1 MFCFQTHLGS
11 SVHAP
16 PQCVFYFTYILIIY
30 IIKNNAAITRE
41 MFNFDGGTK
50 DWRKIAHW
58 RCCRMYQAYKFE
70 CNATSALVRA
80 NGDGSDNIC
89 NIATT
94 RKQTN
99 NTKNA
104 INKCRGGDSRKHP
117 GSPEIFRSNT
127 WYLVNFACIQRSC
140 TCEQLRCS
148 FFYSFFLFATLFAVL
163 RSTTTNITNILLLQ
177 QLEIRSLRCPRNAVC
192 KMHSDNCRFSI
203 LHVPPSGI

>member
-1 MFCFQTHLGS
+1 MPDDHRISSNNDDGGIGDSRKHRANQKQNRSTMFCFQTHLGS

-148 FFYSFFLFATLFAVL
+148 FFYSFFC
-163 RSTTTNITNILLLQ
+163 SLL
-177 QLEIRSLRCPRNAVC
+177 SLRCCA
-192 KMHSDNCRFSI
+192 
-203 LHVPPSGI
+203 